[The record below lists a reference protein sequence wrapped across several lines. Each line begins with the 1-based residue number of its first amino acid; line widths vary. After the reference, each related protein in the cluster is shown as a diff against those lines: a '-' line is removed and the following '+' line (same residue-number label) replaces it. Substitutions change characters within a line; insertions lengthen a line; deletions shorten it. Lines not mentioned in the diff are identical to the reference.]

1 MSPLDL
7 RNTENLRAAVN
18 TFGQFHHWISDDPYL
33 VRSIVFASF
42 PEDILVPR
50 DVVFSDYAAWG
61 GAKVSWTAPCYIL
74 GANFAEQMPQ
84 DEDPMPIDGNPH
96 PLPGHLI
103 HEDNLFALP
112 PYPALGWN
120 DVPPPPPP
128 MDDNQGD
135 GWGWHANEQDAQEVP
150 VQVELAPDQESMV
163 INQQEFSGSVSQS
176 VEEVQAD
183 PMLPNVA
190 IVQDPAVIVQ
200 VPDDIGD
207 NALDAQLDIV
217 PVEPVLG
224 QGDLQIGIQPAV
236 DVDENVIQID
246 APPIDP
252 DALAIVP
259 FQPSDLVVGRVQV
272 VYGPPLPPEMAW
284 RRTFDT
290 LLGRCTTLQVPK
302 PVMQSPFGQ
311 LVLSKRSWS
320 MAFENIHW
328 VSDII
333 IDDSFSMVA
342 PLSAFS
348 PPRGIARDLFPD
360 NQMELEQDTGLQFS
374 SASDGQFSFS
384 APSLK
389 KKKAP
394 KRSCTPV
401 VDSELRRCT
410 RSAAKRDGFKP
421 VFQALPMVE
430 PKKKKPCSK
439 PLMDDGPASRMPSV
453 PPPTP
458 IRHIQQIGAD
468 LGISADKLS
477 VDALM
482 ADPSSAKDKSS
493 HD

>member
-1 MSPLDL
+1 M
-7 RNTENLRAAVN
+7 
-18 TFGQFHHWISDDPYL
+18 
-33 VRSIVFASF
+33 
-42 PEDILVPR
+42 
-50 DVVFSDYAAWG
+50 
-61 GAKVSWTAPCYIL
+61 
-74 GANFAEQMPQ
+74 
-84 DEDPMPIDGNPH
+84 
-96 PLPGHLI
+96 
-103 HEDNLFALP
+103 
-112 PYPALGWN
+112 
-120 DVPPPPPP
+120 
-128 MDDNQGD
+128 
-135 GWGWHANEQDAQEVP
+135 
-150 VQVELAPDQESMV
+150 QVEPVPDQESMV
-163 INQQEFSGSVSQS
+163 INQQDFSGSVSQS
-176 VEEVQAD
+176 VGEVPAD
-183 PMLPNVA
+183 PMLQNVA

-236 DVDENVIQID
+236 EVDENVLQID
-246 APPIDP
+246 EPPVDP

-259 FQPSDLVVGRVQV
+259 YQPPVLPQRDLVVGRVHV

-290 LLGRCTTLQVPK
+290 LLGRCSTLQVPK
-302 PVMQSPFGQ
+302 PVLQSSIGP

-320 MAFENIHW
+320 LAFEKDHW
-328 VSDII
+328 VSDFIT
-333 IDDSFSMVA
+333 DDSASMVA
-342 PLSAFS
+342 PLSALP
-348 PPRGIARDLFPD
+348 PPRGLARDLFPD

-374 SASDGQFSFS
+374 SASDGQFSFF

-394 KRSCTPV
+394 KRCCTPN
-401 VDSELRRCT
+401 VDSKLRRCT

-421 VFQALPMVE
+421 VLQALPMSE
-430 PKKKKPCSK
+430 PKKKKPRSK
-439 PLMDDGPASRMPSV
+439 PLMDDGSASCMPSV

-468 LGISADKLS
+468 LGISAEKLT